1 MSLKPTRRLL
11 KTAAPLALSMLMA
24 ACSMTPDAPPAATP
38 ATLAAVQSLAPNK
51 CNAQTAAVIDQLGVP
66 PDQIRSI
73 TYDRR
78 TVGTKSYAQGY
89 DVYVRTSDQPG
100 EMVLRQ
106 NRSCEVFASHN
117 AASRKVLTA
126 GQ

>member
-24 ACSMTPDAPPAATP
+24 ACSMTPDAPPAATA
-38 ATLAAVQSLAPNK
+38 ATLAAVKGLAPNK
-51 CNAQTAAVIDQLGVP
+51 CNAQTAAALDELGVP
-66 PDQIRSI
+66 PDRIRSI

-78 TVGTKSYAQGY
+78 SAGTRSFPLGY
-89 DVYVRTSDQPG
+89 DVYVRTSDQSG

-106 NRSCEVFASHN
+106 NRSCEIFASHN
-117 AASRKVLTA
+117 APSRKMLTA
-126 GQ
+126 GR

>member
-1 MSLKPTRRLL
+1 MGLDNPETTPPSIPTHLA
-11 KTAAPLALSMLMA
+11 TA
-24 ACSMTPDAPPAATP
+24 P

-51 CNAQTAAVIDQLGVP
+51 CNEQTAAALDELGVP
-66 PDQIRSI
+66 PDHIRSI

-78 TVGTKSYAQGY
+78 SAGTRSFPLGY
-89 DVYVRTSDQPG
+89 DVYVRTSDQSG

-106 NRSCEVFASHN
+106 NRSCEIFASHN

>member
-24 ACSMTPDAPPAATP
+24 ACSMTPKSPVPATP
-38 ATLAAVQSLAPNK
+38 ATLAAVQSFAPNK
-51 CNAQTAAVIDQLGVP
+51 CNAQTAAALDELGVP
-66 PDQIRSI
+66 PDHIRSI

-78 TVGTKSYAQGY
+78 TVGTRSYAQGY
-89 DVYVRTSDQPG
+89 DVYVRTSDRPE

-117 AASRKVLTA
+117 AVSRKVLTA

>member
-1 MSLKPTRRLL
+1 MSPNPTRPLL
-11 KTAAPLALSMLMA
+11 KTAAPLALGMLMA
-24 ACSMTPDAPPAATP
+24 ACSMAPDTPPAATA
-38 ATLAAVQSLAPNK
+38 ATLAAVKGLAPNK
-51 CNAQTAAVIDQLGVP
+51 CNAQTAAALDELGVP

-78 TVGTKSYAQGY
+78 SAGTRSFPLGY
-89 DVYVRTSDQPG
+89 DVYVRTSDQSG

-106 NRSCEVFASHN
+106 NRSCEIFASHN
-117 AASRKVLTA
+117 APSRKMLTA

>member
-1 MSLKPTRRLL
+1 MSPNPTRPLL
-11 KTAAPLALSMLMA
+11 KTAAPLVLGMLMA
-24 ACSMTPDAPPAATP
+24 ACSMAPDAPPAATA
-38 ATLAAVQSLAPNK
+38 ATLAAVKDLAPNK
-51 CNAQTAAVIDQLGVP
+51 CNAQTAAALDGLGVP
-66 PDQIRSI
+66 PDRIQSI

-78 TVGTKSYAQGY
+78 SAGTRSFPLGY
-89 DVYVRTSDQPG
+89 DVYVRTSDQAG

>member
-1 MSLKPTRRLL
+1 MSLKPARCLL
-11 KTAAPLALSMLMA
+11 KTAAPPALGMLMA
-24 ACSMTPDAPPAATP
+24 ACSMAPKAPAAATP

-78 TVGTKSYAQGY
+78 TVGTKSYPQGY
-89 DVYVRTSDQPG
+89 DVYVRTSDG
-100 EMVLRQ
+100 SGDMVLRQ
-106 NRSCEVFASHN
+106 NRSCQIFASHN
-117 AASRKVLTA
+117 ATSRKVFTA
-126 GQ
+126 GR

>member
-1 MSLKPTRRLL
+1 MSRKPTRRSL
-11 KTAAPLALSMLMA
+11 KTAAPLALSVLMA
-24 ACSMTPDAPPAATP
+24 ACSMAPKSPTTATP
-38 ATLAAVQSLAPNK
+38 ATLAAVQSIAPNK
-51 CNAQTAAVIDQLGVP
+51 CNVQTAAALDELGVP
-66 PDQIRSI
+66 PDHIRSI

-78 TVGTKSYAQGY
+78 TVGTRSFPQGY
-89 DVYVRTSDQPG
+89 DVYVRTSDTSG

-117 AASRKVLTA
+117 APSRKVLTA

>member
-1 MSLKPTRRLL
+1 MSLNLSRPSLR
-11 KTAAPLALSMLMA
+11 TAAPLALGMLMA
-24 ACSMTPDAPPAATP
+24 ACSMAPEAPAPATP
-38 ATLAAVQSLAPNK
+38 ATLASVKSLAPNK
-51 CNAQTAAVIDQLGVP
+51 CNAQTAAALDELGVP

-78 TVGTKSYAQGY
+78 SAGTRSFPLGY
-89 DVYVRTSDQPG
+89 DVYVRTSDQAG

-117 AASRKVLTA
+117 APSRKMLTA
-126 GQ
+126 GR

>member
-1 MSLKPTRRLL
+1 MSPKPTRGLL

-24 ACSMTPDAPPAATP
+24 ACSMTPKSPTPATP
-38 ATLAAVQSLAPNK
+38 ATLAAVQSFAPNK
-51 CNAQTAAVIDQLGVP
+51 CNAQTAAALDELGVP

-78 TVGTKSYAQGY
+78 SAGTRSYPLGY
-89 DVYVRTSDQPG
+89 DVYVRTSDQTG

-126 GQ
+126 TR

>member
-1 MSLKPTRRLL
+1 MSLKPIRRSLT
-11 KTAAPLALSMLMA
+11 TAAPLALGMLMA
-24 ACSMTPDAPPAATP
+24 ACSMTPKSPTPATP
-38 ATLAAVQSLAPNK
+38 ATLAAVQSFAPNK
-51 CNAQTAAVIDQLGVP
+51 CNAQTAAALDELGVP
-66 PDQIRSI
+66 PDRIRSI

-78 TVGTKSYAQGY
+78 TVGTRSYAQGY
-89 DVYVRTSDQPG
+89 DVYVRTSDRPE

>member
-38 ATLAAVQSLAPNK
+38 ATLASVKSLAPNK
-51 CNAQTAAVIDQLGVP
+51 CNAQTAAALDELGVP

-78 TVGTKSYAQGY
+78 SAGTRSFPLGY
-89 DVYVRTSDQPG
+89 DVYVRTSDQAG

-117 AASRKVLTA
+117 APSRKMLTA
-126 GQ
+126 GR

>member
-1 MSLKPTRRLL
+1 MSRKPTRRSL
-11 KTAAPLALSMLMA
+11 KTAAPLALGMLMA
-24 ACSMTPDAPPAATP
+24 ACSMAPKAPAPATS

-51 CNAQTAAVIDQLGVP
+51 CNAQTAAALDGLGVP
-66 PDQIRSI
+66 PDHIRSI

-78 TVGTKSYAQGY
+78 SVGTKSYAQGY

>member
-1 MSLKPTRRLL
+1 MSLNPTRRLL
-11 KTAAPLALSMLMA
+11 NTAALLAFSMLMA
-24 ACSMTPDAPPAATP
+24 ACSMAPDAPPAATA
-38 ATLAAVQSLAPNK
+38 ATLASVKSLAPNK
-51 CNAQTAAVIDQLGVP
+51 CNAQTAAALDELGVP

-78 TVGTKSYAQGY
+78 SAGTRSFPLGY
-89 DVYVRTSDQPG
+89 DVYVRTSDQSG

-117 AASRKVLTA
+117 APSRKMLTA

>member
-51 CNAQTAAVIDQLGVP
+51 CNAQTAAALDGLGVP
-66 PDQIRSI
+66 PDRIRSI

-78 TVGTKSYAQGY
+78 SAGTRSYPLGY
-89 DVYVRTSDQPG
+89 DVYVRTSDQAG